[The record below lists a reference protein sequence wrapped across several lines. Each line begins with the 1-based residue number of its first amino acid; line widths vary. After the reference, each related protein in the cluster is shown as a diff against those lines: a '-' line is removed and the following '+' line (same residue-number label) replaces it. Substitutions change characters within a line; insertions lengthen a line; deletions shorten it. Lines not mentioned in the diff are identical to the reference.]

1 MSQQKAL
8 VSSEV
13 HNMDRSMR
21 KVSMVWKMH
30 EKINY
35 SPAQNVHNLT
45 PPPKKTPRNQNQET
59 GAFFRA
65 LT

>member
-45 PPPKKTPRNQNQET
+45 PPPKKKHPET
-59 GAFFRA
+59 KTKKQVPSLGP
-65 LT
+65 